1 MSIGI
6 PSSCTSLDIRVHF
19 CDLPEPMTDSADDQE
34 TESGDEHRVVVQLNA
49 RDLHLLERLRTTLR
63 EDVRLTRMDAL
74 RILIREKGRELFGDD
89 AAA

>member
-1 MSIGI
+1 MSIRI
-6 PSSCTSLDIRVHF
+6 PSVCTSLDIRVHF
-19 CDLPEPMTDSADDQE
+19 CDLPKPMTDSADDQE

>member
-1 MSIGI
+1 
-6 PSSCTSLDIRVHF
+6 
-19 CDLPEPMTDSADDQE
+19 MTDSADDQE